1 MENKIESAT
10 EIQEETGNYLQLFLY
25 RVPKK
30 NHDAIVKNLK
40 QFVPWFKKHGARVE
54 YYQLGRSETKAALD
68 SAKQSG
74 MDVMDSI
81 DKALSSAAADDEE
94 EKEEVWIEQQKTA
107 FNGSSR
113 LSFKRAANI
122 LFFDTLTGL
131 RPTEAIKSIH
141 MIHTELDNYLNR
153 ERMVLEH
160 FRYRD
165 IFIRP
170 TKNAFISVLT
180 PQLLELA
187 KRLQRTAA
195 GLPFIIC

>member
-113 LSFKRAANI
+113 LSFKI
-122 LFFDTLTGL
+122 
-131 RPTEAIKSIH
+131 P
-141 MIHTELDNYLNR
+141 
-153 ERMVLEH
+153 RML
-160 FRYRD
+160 
-165 IFIRP
+165 
-170 TKNAFISVLT
+170 
-180 PQLLELA
+180 
-187 KRLQRTAA
+187 
-195 GLPFIIC
+195 